1 MTISALTPF
10 LSEMRRELSQTA
22 PDLERWINS
31 LSTAA
36 GDDPALIDSLEEYAT
51 QLERIGQTAELIGM
65 PGLSSWCAALNGIL
79 PGFALLEGEARA
91 QAAKHLA
98 VWPALV
104 DEYLQKPADL
114 DVSMALAEYL
124 SSPVFGQPADA
135 SAGRKIL
142 IGLTAQPVVPE
153 ELMAQLAK
161 ADEAVSVTSADVS
174 LAVSDTVDPEVYNAF
189 IEEAPNNLEEFAAL
203 TSKIASGTAD
213 VSDMRSAKRI
223 AHSFKG
229 SANIVGIRGIAALG
243 HHTEDVLE
251 YFEQN
256 PVKPPRALGQ
266 ALVAASDCLAQMVGY
281 LRGDESAP
289 ENALEVLNEIVAW
302 VNKVKS
308 GDIESMADDAVVEA
322 APAGARTEV
331 FRTQSDAV
339 RPDAP
344 AAPAPESEAQATLRV
359 PVNTVD
365 EMYRLIGE
373 MTTKI
378 ARLESLVAN
387 VTGRAKTLLAHNQVV
402 QQRVVD
408 IEKLVMLRG
417 MSLTPANAAEDE
429 SFDPLEMDRYNELHG
444 ATRALVEATADARE
458 MTDNL
463 EASVTNLRIE
473 VTQQSQINKELQ
485 HQVVSTRL
493 SPVNSLVSRLTRN
506 VRQTCVQTGK
516 QANLVI
522 SGGDIQVDGDVLNK
536 LADPLLH
543 LLRNAVDHGI
553 ELPGERAAAGKPAE
567 GRIDL
572 NFARQG
578 SGIVV
583 TIRDDGKG
591 LDYDAIR
598 NKAIDRQLIDAD
610 QQLTNAEL
618 ARLILLPGFSTR
630 DQVSE
635 ISGRGVGMDVVA
647 TRLAN
652 IKGTVEL
659 SSEPGQGCEIILRFQ
674 ASLVTQHTL
683 LVEAGKQLF
692 AIPIH
697 YIREAFPGDIGQ
709 IRQLPATAE
718 KPGSGAPARGTA
730 VSGPSADSN
739 WQFTIRDESFPVRD
753 LAPLTGYRSP
763 RPSAMGY
770 SAKPKLLIRTADGVM
785 AVLVDR
791 VVESRSVMVKTMG
804 KYLSRVHGVSGV
816 TLMGDGALV
825 PLLNVPELLVLPV
838 AVTAAVADLAATA
851 RLHTRRI
858 LVVDDSLSV
867 RKGLMQLFQD
877 AAFEV
882 KGAGDGM
889 EAIRVLESFQPHLV
903 CTDMEM
909 PNMNGLELTQHLRMK
924 EATRRLP
931 VIMITSRSMDKHR
944 DQAMQAGVSIY
955 VTKPYTDAALLQ
967 HVHGALQTS
976 VRELAPAG

>member
-1 MTISALTPF
+1 MSISALTPF
-10 LSEMRRELSQTA
+10 LSEMRRELAQTV
-22 PDLERWINS
+22 PDLERLRNT
-31 LSTAA
+31 LSIAPA
-36 GDDPALIDSLEEYAT
+36 DDPSLMEALEDYAT
-51 QLERIGQTAELIGM
+51 QLERIGQTAELIGLG
-65 PGLSSWCAALNGIL
+65 GLSSWCAALSGIL
-79 PGFALLEGEARA
+79 PGVILLEGEARA
-91 QAAKHLA
+91 LACQHLA
-98 VWPALV
+98 AWPALV
-104 DEYLQKPADL
+104 DGYLQKPADFDASL
-114 DVSMALAEYL
+114 ALAEFL
-124 SSPVFGQPADA
+124 SSLGFGPPADEN
-135 SAGRKIL
+135 AGL
-142 IGLTAQPVVPE
+142 NLVEALTAPPVVPE
-153 ELMAQLAK
+153 ELMAQLAQ
-161 ADEAVSVTSADVS
+161 AEAPVSVTAADVS
-174 LAVSDTVDPEVYNAF
+174 LALPDTVDRDVYDAF
-189 IEEAPNNLEEFAAL
+189 IDEAPNNLETFAAL
-203 TSKIASGTAD
+203 TSRIASGLAD
-213 VSDMRSAKRI
+213 SNDMRTAKRI

-243 HHTEDVLE
+243 HYTEDVLE

-256 PVKPPRALGQ
+256 PVKPPRALGH

-289 ENALEVLNEIVAW
+289 DNALEVLNEIVAW

-308 GDIESMADDAVVEA
+308 GDIENMADDAVVEA
-322 APAGARTEV
+322 ATSQP
-331 FRTQSDAV
+331 DASQHEKHL
-339 RPDAP
+339 PGKPPEAP
-344 AAPAPESEAQATLRV
+344 AAPAAEGEAQATLRV

-378 ARLESLVAN
+378 ARLESQVSN
-387 VTGRAKTLLAHNQVV
+387 VTGRAEALLTHNLVV

-417 MSLTPANAAEDE
+417 MSLTPADAAGNE

-444 ATRALVEATADARE
+444 ATRALVEVTADACE

-463 EASVTNLRIE
+463 EACVTNLRIE
-473 VTQQSQINKELQ
+473 VAQQSQINKELQ

-493 SPVNSLVSRLTRN
+493 APVSSLTARLTRN

-516 QANLVI
+516 QAALVI
-522 SGGDIQVDGDVLNK
+522 TGGDIQVDGDVLNK

-553 ELPGERAAAGKPAE
+553 ELPGDRIAAGKPAE

-572 NFARQG
+572 NFSRQG

-591 LDYDAIR
+591 LDYERIR
-598 NKAIDRQLIDAD
+598 AKAIERELIHAD
-610 QQLTNAEL
+610 QQLTHAEL
-618 ARLILLPGFSTR
+618 ARLVLLPGFSTR
-630 DQVSE
+630 DEVSE

-659 SSEPGQGCEIILRFQ
+659 SSEPGQGCEVVLRFQ

-697 YIREAFPGDIGQ
+697 YIREVFPGGLGQ
-709 IRQLPATAE
+709 VRQVQRERDKGAE
-718 KPGSGAPARGTA
+718 ASTSSTPLS
-730 VSGPSADSN
+730 

-753 LAPLTGYRSP
+753 LTPLTGYPSSL
-763 RPSAMGY
+763 PSAERYAMM
-770 SAKPKLLIRTADGVM
+770 PKVLIRTADGVM

-791 VVESRSVMVKTMG
+791 LVESRSVMVKTMG
-804 KYLSRVHGVSGV
+804 KYLPRVHGVSGV
-816 TLMGDGALV
+816 TLMGDGSLV
-825 PLLNVPELLVLPV
+825 PLLNVPELLVAPV
-838 AVTAAVADLAATA
+838 AVTAAVADLAAAA
-851 RLHTRRI
+851 RLHARRI

-867 RKGLMQLFQD
+867 RKGLMQLLQD

-889 EAIRVLESFQPHLV
+889 EAIRVLDSFQPHLV

-924 EATRRLP
+924 EATRHLP
-931 VIMITSRSMDKHR
+931 IIMITSRSMDKHR
-944 DQAMQAGVSIY
+944 EQAMQAGVDIY
-955 VTKPYTDAALLQ
+955 LTKPYTDADLLRQ
-967 HVHGALQTS
+967 VHGALQGVTL
-976 VRELAPAG
+976 REPAAAG

>member
-1 MTISALTPF
+1 MSISALTPF
-10 LSEMRRELSQTA
+10 LSEMRRELAQTV
-22 PDLERWINS
+22 PDLERLRNT
-31 LSTAA
+31 LSIAP
-36 GDDPALIDSLEEYAT
+36 GDDPSLMEALEDYAT
-51 QLERIGQTAELIGM
+51 QLERIGQTAELIGLG
-65 PGLSSWCAALNGIL
+65 GLSAWCAALSGVL
-79 PGFALLEGEARA
+79 PGVILLEGEARA
-91 QAAKHLA
+91 LACQHLA
-98 VWPALV
+98 AWPALV
-104 DEYLQKPADL
+104 DGYLQKPADL
-114 DVSMALAEYL
+114 DASLALAEFL
-124 SSPVFGQPADA
+124 SSPGFGPPADENTGLNLVEA
-135 SAGRKIL
+135 
-142 IGLTAQPVVPE
+142 LTAPPVVPE
-153 ELMAQLAK
+153 ELMAQLAQ
-161 ADEAVSVTSADVS
+161 AEAPVSVTAADVS
-174 LAVSDTVDPEVYNAF
+174 LALPDTVDRDVYDAF
-189 IEEAPNNLEEFAAL
+189 IDEAPNNLETFAAL
-203 TSKIASGTAD
+203 TSRIASGLAD
-213 VSDMRSAKRI
+213 SNDMRTAKRI

-256 PVKPPRALGQ
+256 PVKPPRALGH

-281 LRGDESAP
+281 LRGDEGAP
-289 ENALEVLNEIVAW
+289 DNALEVLNEIVAW

-308 GDIESMADDAVVEA
+308 GDIGNMADDAVVEA
-322 APAGARTEV
+322 ASLPQDTARPEV
-331 FRTQSDAV
+331 TAV
-339 RPDAP
+339 P
-344 AAPAPESEAQATLRV
+344 AAEGEAQATLRV

-378 ARLESLVAN
+378 ARLESQVAN
-387 VTGRAKTLLAHNQVV
+387 VTGRAEALLTHNLAV
-402 QQRVVD
+402 QQRVAD

-417 MSLTPANAAEDE
+417 MSLTTTDAAENE

-444 ATRALVEATADARE
+444 ATRALVEVTADARE

-463 EASVTNLRIE
+463 EACVTNLRIE
-473 VTQQSQINKELQ
+473 VAQQSQINKELQ

-493 SPVNSLVSRLTRN
+493 APVSSLTARLTRN

-516 QANLVI
+516 QAALVI
-522 SGGDIQVDGDVLNK
+522 TGGDIQVDGDVLNK

-553 ELPGERAAAGKPAE
+553 ELPGDRTAAGKPAE

-572 NFARQG
+572 NFSRQG

-591 LDYDAIR
+591 LDYERIHA
-598 NKAIDRQLIDAD
+598 KAIERELIHAD
-610 QQLTNAEL
+610 QQLTHAGL
-618 ARLILLPGFSTR
+618 ARLVLLPGFSTR
-630 DQVSE
+630 DEVSE

-659 SSEPGQGCEIILRFQ
+659 SSEPGQGCEVVLRFQ

-697 YIREAFPGDIGQ
+697 YIREVFPGGLGQ
-709 IRQLPATAE
+709 VRQVQREGGRDKGEAVNP
-718 KPGSGAPARGTA
+718 GTA
-730 VSGPSADSN
+730 STLHPSPFPLRS
-739 WQFTIRDESFPVRD
+739 WQFTIRDESFPVHD
-753 LAPLTGYRSP
+753 LTPLTGYPSSL
-763 RPSAMGY
+763 PSAERYAMM
-770 SAKPKLLIRTADGVM
+770 PKVLIRTADGVM

-791 VVESRSVMVKTMG
+791 LVESRSVMVKTMG
-804 KYLSRVHGVSGV
+804 KYLPRVHGVSGV
-816 TLMGDGALV
+816 TLMGDGSLV
-825 PLLNVPELLVLPV
+825 PLLNVPELLAAPV
-838 AVTAAVADLAATA
+838 AVTAAAADLAAAA
-851 RLHTRRI
+851 RLHARRI

-867 RKGLMQLFQD
+867 RKGLMQLLQD

-889 EAIRVLESFQPHLV
+889 EAIRVLDSFQPHLV

-924 EATRRLP
+924 EATRHLP
-931 VIMITSRSMDKHR
+931 IIMITSRSMDKHR
-944 DQAMQAGVSIY
+944 EQAMQAGVDIY
-955 VTKPYTDAALLQ
+955 LTKPYTDADLLQ
-967 HVHGALQTS
+967 QVHGALQGITM
-976 VRELAPAG
+976 REPAAAG

>member
-1 MTISALTPF
+1 MTHSALAPF

-22 PDLERWINS
+22 PDMERWITT
-31 LSTAA
+31 LSVAA
-36 GDDPALIDSLEEYAT
+36 GDDPSLLQALEEYAT

-65 PGLSSWCAALNGIL
+65 PGLGSWCAALNGIL
-79 PGFALLEGEARA
+79 PGIAFLESEARA

-104 DEYLQKPADL
+104 DEYLQTPAAL
-114 DVSMALAEYL
+114 EVSMALAEYL
-124 SSPVFGQPADA
+124 SSPTFGQPADE
-135 SAGRKIL
+135 SAERKML
-142 IGLTAQPVVPE
+142 IALTAQPVIPE

-161 ADEAVSVTSADVS
+161 AEEAVSVTSADVS
-174 LAVSDTVDPEVYNAF
+174 LAVSDKVDPEVYNAF
-189 IEEAPNNLEEFAAL
+189 IEEAPNNLEEFATL
-203 TSKIASGTAD
+203 TSKIATGKAD
-213 VSDMRSAKRI
+213 IGDMRSAKRI

-266 ALVAASDCLAQMVGY
+266 ALLAASDCLAQMVGF

-289 ENALEVLNEIVAW
+289 DNALEVLNEIVAW

-308 GDIESMADDAVVEA
+308 GEIENMTNDAVVEV
-322 APAGARTEV
+322 APA
-331 FRTQSDAV
+331 QSDND

-344 AAPAPESEAQATLRV
+344 APAPVQDSEAQATLRV
-359 PVNTVD
+359 AVNTVD

-417 MSLTPANAAEDE
+417 MSLTPANTEDGE

-463 EASVTNLRIE
+463 ENSVTNLRIE
-473 VTQQSQINKELQ
+473 VTQQSHINKELQ

-493 SPVNSLVSRLTRN
+493 SPVSSLASRLTRN

-516 QANLVI
+516 QATLVI

-553 ELPGERAAAGKPAE
+553 ELPEERVAAGKQAE

-572 NFARQG
+572 NFSRQG

-591 LDYDAIR
+591 LNYEAIR
-598 NKAIDRQLIDAD
+598 AKAIDRQLIDAD
-610 QQLTNAEL
+610 KQLTNAEL

-630 DQVSE
+630 DEVSE

-659 SSEPGQGCEIILRFQ
+659 SSEPGHGCEIILRFQ

-683 LVEAGKQLF
+683 LVEAGKQMF

-709 IRQLPATAE
+709 ILQMPAAG
-718 KPGSGAPARGTA
+718 KPKDSG
-730 VSGPSADSN
+730 DSN
-739 WQFTIRDESFPVRD
+739 WQFTIRDESFQLCD
-753 LAPLTGYRSP
+753 LAPLTGYPSS
-763 RPSAMGY
+763 RPSVARYTAM
-770 SAKPKLLIRTADGVM
+770 PKLLIRTADGVM

-804 KYLSRVHGVSGV
+804 KYLARVNGVAGV
-816 TLMGDGALV
+816 TLMGDGSLV
-825 PLLNVPELLVLPV
+825 PLLNVPELLVSPV
-838 AVTAAVADLAATA
+838 AVTAAAADLAATA

-867 RKGLMQLFQD
+867 RKGLMQLLQD

-889 EAIRVLESFQPHLV
+889 EAIRVLDSFQPHLV

-924 EATRRLP
+924 ETTRNLP

-944 DQAMQAGVSIY
+944 DQAMQAGVNIY
-955 VTKPYTDAALLQ
+955 ITKPYTEADLIK
-967 HVHGALQTS
+967 HVHGALQAPT
-976 VRELAPAG
+976 RELATAG

>member
-1 MTISALTPF
+1 MSISALAPF

-22 PDLERWINS
+22 PDLERLVIT

-36 GDDPALIDSLEEYAT
+36 GDDPSLMDALEEYAV

-65 PGLSSWCAALNGIL
+65 PGLSTWCAALSGIL
-79 PGFALLEGEARA
+79 PGIAFLEGEARSHA
-91 QAAKHLA
+91 VKQLE

-104 DEYLQKPADL
+104 DVYLQKPAEL
-114 DVSMALAEYL
+114 EVSMALAEYL
-124 SSPVFGQPADA
+124 SSPAFGPPADEG
-135 SAGRKIL
+135 AGRKIL
-142 IGLTAQPVVPE
+142 IALTTQPVVPE

-161 ADEAVSVTSADVS
+161 AEEAVSVTSADVS
-174 LAVSDTVDPEVYNAF
+174 LAVSGTVDPDVYQAF
-189 IEEAPNNLEEFAAL
+189 IDEAPNNLEMFAAL
-203 TSKIASGTAD
+203 TSRIAAGTAD
-213 VSDMRSAKRI
+213 ASDMRSAKRI

-266 ALVAASDCLAQMVGY
+266 ALVAASDCLAQMVGC

-308 GDIESMADDAVVEA
+308 GDIENMTDDAVVEVA
-322 APAGARTEV
+322 AAQPDAVRTEV
-331 FRTQSDAV
+331 R
-339 RPDAP
+339 

-387 VTGRAKTLLAHNQVV
+387 VTGRAKSLLAHNQVV

-417 MSLTPANAAEDE
+417 MSLTPADGADNE

-444 ATRALVEATADARE
+444 ATRALVEATADTRE

-463 EASVTNLRIE
+463 EAGVANLRIE

-522 SGGDIQVDGDVLNK
+522 GGGDIQVDGDVLNK

-553 ELPGERAAAGKPAE
+553 ELPEDRVAAGKPAD

-610 QQLTNAEL
+610 QDLTNAEL

-647 TRLAN
+647 TQLAN

-659 SSEPGQGCEIILRFQ
+659 SSEPGHGCEIILRFQ

-697 YIREAFPGDIGQ
+697 YIREVFPGDIGQ
-709 IRQLPATAE
+709 IRQLPAGTE
-718 KPGSGAPARGTA
+718 KTGTGSTARGTA
-730 VSGPSADSN
+730 VGTTSADSN
-739 WQFTIRDESFPVRD
+739 WQFTIRDESFPVHD

-804 KYLSRVHGVSGV
+804 KYLSRVYGVSGV

-825 PLLNVPELLVLPV
+825 PLLNVPELLVSPV
-838 AVTAAVADLAATA
+838 AITAAAADLAATA
-851 RLHTRRI
+851 RLNTRRI

-867 RKGLMQLFQD
+867 RKGLIQLFQD
-877 AAFEV
+877 AAYEV

-889 EAIRVLESFQPHLV
+889 EATRVIESFQPHLV

-909 PNMNGLELTQHLRMK
+909 PNMNGLELTQHLRMN
-924 EATRRLP
+924 ESTRHLP

-944 DQAMQAGVSIY
+944 EQAMQAGVNIY
-955 VTKPYTDAALLQ
+955 VTKPYTETALLQ
-967 HVHGALQTS
+967 HVHDALQTTA
-976 VRELAPAG
+976 RELAAAG